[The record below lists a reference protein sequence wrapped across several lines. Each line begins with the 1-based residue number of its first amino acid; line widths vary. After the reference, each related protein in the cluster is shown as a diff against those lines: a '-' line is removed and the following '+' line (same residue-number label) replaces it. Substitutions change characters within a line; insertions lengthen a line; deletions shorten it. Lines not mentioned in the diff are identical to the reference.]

1 MQNDLTFNPTF
12 SKDRPIFEMTCMTAG
27 VSDHIH
33 SGNIVDLFFN
43 GIVGRLH
50 ISADSYIHFL

>member
-1 MQNDLTFNPTF
+1 MQNGLTFNQTTVT
-12 SKDRPIFEMTCMTAG
+12 DRLIFEMTCMTAG
-27 VSDHIH
+27 GSDQFT
-33 SGNIVDLFFN
+33 VYLYLFFN

>member
-1 MQNDLTFNPTF
+1 MQNDLTFNSTI
-12 SKDRPIFEMTCMTAG
+12 SKDRPMFEVTCMRAG
-27 VSDHIH
+27 LDQFTVAVFL
-33 SGNIVDLFFN
+33 GVFN

>member
-1 MQNDLTFNPTF
+1 MQNDLTFNSTI
-12 SKDRPIFEMTCMTAG
+12 SKDRPMFEMTCMRAG
-27 VSDHIH
+27 LDQFTVAVFF
-33 SGNIVDLFFN
+33 GVFN